1 MTNIV
6 VEDLGPV
13 KKRVTFEVPREKYL
27 DVVDTEYRNLKK
39 NVQLKGFRKGK
50 VPMDMVRAY
59 FRTQV
64 ESDAANKLIEETFKP
79 SLDKENLELVSVL
92 KLEPKGVED
101 DKPFTYLAEI
111 EVAPAIDPHDYFGLM
126 LAKKVREADDAAID
140 ARLNYMRELQSH
152 LEPLTEDRA
161 LRKEDVVQADI
172 DFKVDGEPVPSL
184 TVEDYHLE
192 IGRDFF
198 LPGFDAHLEGMKPD
212 ETKRFSFTLP
222 ESFPNAELAGK
233 TGEAEVKI
241 LGAKEFVVPPLDD
254 DFAKDTGQYETL
266 AHMREEIGKMIQRDL
281 DAETEKSLQV
291 QAVDLLL
298 EAHPFDVPESLVES
312 RLDAMIR
319 EQQEMLLGGR
329 VPAEK
334 IPPPS
339 DAMRERTRPF
349 AIKSVKSGY
358 IVEAI
363 AKKENVEVA
372 EEDLNA
378 ALKERAE
385 LFGWTPDYLKSRL
398 EEADRLE
405 DLKLQIRNDK
415 TIKMIVEKAE
425 ITEEQAPAAEQVP
438 DSATTEPS
446 KEE

>member
-152 LEPLTEDRA
+152 LEPLAEDRA

-184 TVEDYHLE
+184 TV
-192 IGRDFF
+192 
-198 LPGFDAHLEGMKPD
+198 K
-212 ETKRFSFTLP
+212 
-222 ESFPNAELAGK
+222 
-233 TGEAEVKI
+233 
-241 LGAKEFVVPPLDD
+241 
-254 DFAKDTGQYETL
+254 
-266 AHMREEIGKMIQRDL
+266 
-281 DAETEKSLQV
+281 
-291 QAVDLLL
+291 
-298 EAHPFDVPESLVES
+298 
-312 RLDAMIR
+312 
-319 EQQEMLLGGR
+319 
-329 VPAEK
+329 
-334 IPPPS
+334 
-339 DAMRERTRPF
+339 
-349 AIKSVKSGY
+349 
-358 IVEAI
+358 
-363 AKKENVEVA
+363 
-372 EEDLNA
+372 
-378 ALKERAE
+378 
-385 LFGWTPDYLKSRL
+385 
-398 EEADRLE
+398 
-405 DLKLQIRNDK
+405 
-415 TIKMIVEKAE
+415 
-425 ITEEQAPAAEQVP
+425 
-438 DSATTEPS
+438 
-446 KEE
+446 